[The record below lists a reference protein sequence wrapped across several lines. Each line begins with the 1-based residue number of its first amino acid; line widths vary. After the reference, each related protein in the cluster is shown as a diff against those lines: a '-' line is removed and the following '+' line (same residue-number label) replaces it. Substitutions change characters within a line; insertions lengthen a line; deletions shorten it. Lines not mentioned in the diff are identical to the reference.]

1 MTDQSRESGA
11 TVSAAATLGW
21 SHVRGLGRRG
31 GVRGVLERMVARGYG
46 AAYDAIVGGF
56 PPYEALLD
64 EVASFVNCSRSSSAS
79 LRVLDVACGTG
90 TVAARLAKD
99 GHVVVGLEP
108 VEHLVDVARRRH
120 GAGSAANPTFLH
132 LDVAQDQV

>member
-1 MTDQSRESGA
+1 MTEQRRESGA
-11 TVSAAATLGW
+11 AVSAATLGW
-21 SHVRGLGRRG
+21 SQARGLGRRG

-46 AAYDAIVGGF
+46 AAYDAIVDGF

-64 EVASFVNCSRSSSAS
+64 EVASFVNCSRSGSAS
-79 LRVLDVACGTG
+79 LRVLDVTCGPG
-90 TVAARLAKD
+90 TVAARLARD
-99 GHVVVGLEP
+99 GHAVVGLEP